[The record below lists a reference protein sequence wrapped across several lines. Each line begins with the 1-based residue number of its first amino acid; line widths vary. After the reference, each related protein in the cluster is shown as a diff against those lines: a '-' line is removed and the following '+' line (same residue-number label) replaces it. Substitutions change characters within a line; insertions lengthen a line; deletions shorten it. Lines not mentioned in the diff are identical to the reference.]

1 MKWKTFW
8 RDNCPNIEDAL
19 FDTLK
24 RIFPDAQD
32 RWLKGMAAVLTVH
45 TIVSFLQ
52 KHRPL
57 HNDVTMLDTREERW
71 SW

>member
-45 TIVSFLQ
+45 TIVSF
-52 KHRPL
+52 
-57 HNDVTMLDTREERW
+57 
-71 SW
+71 